1 MTACNF
7 SIMLVKVCPFLQF
20 GKRSLQM
27 AVLLQLR
34 KIIGLLLGAVT
45 SALSGAVMLLGG
57 IAARMR
63 CVKTCLVFS
72 AASLALAVVA
82 KILGFSG
89 ALLLIISSIINA
101 ILAYFQKW
109 GDLKIAIVVLI
120 NYKKTGS
127 MIYVRM
133 VLGIYH

>member
-1 MTACNF
+1 MKKLIAIF
-7 SIMLVKVCPFLQF
+7 IISLVFGLLFMYDGVQFFNNVGKGLPLSTVWKAFLADGGF
-20 GKRSLQM
+20 AAIEKDNCF
-27 AVLLQLR
+27 A
-34 KIIGLLLGAVT
+34 GLLLGAVT

-101 ILAYFQKW
+101 ILAYLSM
-109 GDLKIAIVVLI
+109 G
-120 NYKKTGS
+120 KKEGVQS
-127 MIYVRM
+127 
-133 VLGIYH
+133 